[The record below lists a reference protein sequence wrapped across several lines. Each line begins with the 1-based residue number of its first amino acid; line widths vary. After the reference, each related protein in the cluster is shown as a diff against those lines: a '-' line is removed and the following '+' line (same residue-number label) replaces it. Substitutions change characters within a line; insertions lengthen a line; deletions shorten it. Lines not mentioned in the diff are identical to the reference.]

1 MPVDDILL
9 EAQDKMEKALEVLI
23 NELKGIRTGRAT
35 PGLVENV
42 RVEYYGSP
50 TPLKAIAGISAPDP
64 RLLIIKPFD
73 PSSLSDIEKA
83 IQKSDLGLNPSSDGK
98 MLRLAVPPL
107 SEERRKQLGKQGKEM
122 GEKAKVAIRNLRRD
136 AIKMSED
143 EEKKGTISEDDKF
156 RVKEEIQKLLDEH
169 EKKAGEIL
177 EKKTKEIMEI

>member
-9 EAQDKMEKALEVLI
+9 EAQDKMEKALEVLVG
-23 NELKGIRTGRAT
+23 ELKGIRTGRAT

-42 RVEYYGSP
+42 RVDYYGSP
-50 TPLKAIAGISAPDP
+50 TPLKTIAGISAPDP

-73 PSSLSDIEKA
+73 PSSLGDIEKA

-107 SEERRKQLGKQGKEM
+107 SEERRKQLGKQAKETS
-122 GEKAKVAIRNLRRD
+122 EKAKLTIRNARRD
-136 AIKMSED
+136 GIKQGED
-143 EEKKGTISEDDKF
+143 EEKDGAISEDEKF
-156 RVKEEIQKLLDEH
+156 KLKDEIQKLLEEH
-169 EKKAGEIL
+169 EKKCADIL